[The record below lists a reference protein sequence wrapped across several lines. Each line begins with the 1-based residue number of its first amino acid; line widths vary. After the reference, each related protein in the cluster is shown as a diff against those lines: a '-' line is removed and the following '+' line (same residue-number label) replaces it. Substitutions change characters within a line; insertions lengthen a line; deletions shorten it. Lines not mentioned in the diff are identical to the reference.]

1 MKSVMA
7 AVSAAALAVVFATPA
22 WADSSLEARVAQ
34 VEQQLSAQ
42 AQPSA
47 REIQSTVD
55 AYLGSARADASLVGG
70 PGAAGYDGG
79 FWIRGGTFLLKI
91 NLTIQ
96 TRYEAFRWE
105 DEENEPSPGGDLS
118 GFSLPRVTLKFSGD
132 ATCDVHYYVE
142 LEFGHVEP
150 LFQGLQKL
158 PFAVAGFEGDFSQ
171 FELQGTREAWIEYEA
186 APAFAVRM
194 GLVKIAATRQLMTP
208 PEMQQFVDISM
219 ASAAIGTFV
228 DIGYTDRNRDYGVM
242 FHGVLGCDGAF
253 SYLAT
258 ITNGDGPVTR
268 NVLDQ
273 GSNDNLA
280 YSARIN
286 WDIKGHMGYEE
297 GALRQHSC
305 EWLLAVGA
313 WGVAY
318 SDVLFD
324 KSHTKF
330 GDRTAYGFDVAS
342 GYGGFSFTGA
352 ISWVTQDSSD
362 VGFEFDAWSY
372 LVQLG
377 FLIPD
382 TAWEF
387 AARYSAYT
395 FEIDN
400 GPTFGGA
407 EYAFAVNYYIDGHSD
422 KLTLDVAFI
431 DGSYEDANVLFDTYA
446 AYIPT
451 GEGNAVLIRFQWQ
464 LAL

>member
-105 DEENEPSPGGDLS
+105 DEEDEPSPGGDLS

-142 LEFGHVEP
+142 LEFGHAAAGFDP
-150 LFQGLQKL
+150 QLIGPQGLVGS
-158 PFAVAGFEGDFSQ
+158 PFSQ
-171 FELQGTREAWIEYEA
+171 TELTGTREAWIEYEA

-219 ASAAIGTFV
+219 ASAATGQFV
-228 DIGYTDRNRDYGVM
+228 GIGYTDRNRDYGVM

-297 GALRQHSC
+297 GALRQTDCGWAAS
-305 EWLLAVGA
+305 VGA
-313 WGVAY
+313 WAHYY
-318 SDVLFD
+318 SDAR
-324 KSHTKF
+324 SHNPFEKF
-330 GDRTAYGFDVAS
+330 ADRLTWAS
-342 GYGGFSFTGA
+342 
-352 ISWVTQDSSD
+352 
-362 VGFEFDAWSY
+362 VGSRSR
-372 LVQLG
+372 
-377 FLIPD
+377 
-382 TAWEF
+382 
-387 AARYSAYT
+387 ART
-395 FEIDN
+395 
-400 GPTFGGA
+400 
-407 EYAFAVNYYIDGHSD
+407 
-422 KLTLDVAFI
+422 
-431 DGSYEDANVLFDTYA
+431 
-446 AYIPT
+446 
-451 GEGNAVLIRFQWQ
+451 R
-464 LAL
+464 